1 MIWVIWPGTLSSSTW
16 LGLMLAR
23 LGSWVC
29 TRVSVTLSARQ
40 AVTSRVSSTWHQV
53 MSSCYHWPWSPHLCL
68 SAAKLQRVH
77 TGAETGSGQDGL
89 ILVFLKTKGIIN
101 HCVEENCVLLN
112 NSSELNR
119 IVWKRQRIKKDS
131 SEDILW
137 TTLSHFFRPTKCN
150 KCLRF
155 IRFHNA
161 WRDGFILF
169 LSN

>member
-23 LGSWVC
+23 VGSWVC
-29 TRVSVTLSARQ
+29 TLVSVTLSARQ

-137 TTLSHFFRPTKCN
+137 TSYSHFFRPTKCN